1 MRKILVGTMMLV
13 GLGAV
18 AGSAE
23 AQGFFPLAVEVRG
36 GAGFPVGDFG
46 DGVNTGWGFDANA
59 QLRVAPML
67 SLYAGY
73 GTIDFD
79 SSDEGGLL
87 GSGSGTVTDQGFHG
101 GAMLSL
107 PTGMLLGVSPYL
119 RAGALYHEA
128 KFDFEN
134 DDSDM
139 ESEKNLG
146 YEVGAGL
153 TFPLGLVVSFTP
165 EVKYRSYAPEWD
177 NAFGSEDDEKL
188 SYVMVDLGLKFS
200 F

>member
-1 MRKILVGTMMLV
+1 MRKILVGMMMLG
-13 GLGAV
+13 GLAAT
-18 AGSAE
+18 AGTAD

-36 GAGFPVGDFG
+36 GAGFPLGDFG

-59 QLRVAPML
+59 QLRLAPMI
-67 SLYAGY
+67 SVYGGY

-87 GSGSGTVTDQGFHG
+87 GAGSGTVTDQGFHA
-101 GAMLSL
+101 GAILSL
-107 PTGMLLGVSPYL
+107 PTGMLLGVSPYVK
-119 RAGALYHEA
+119 AGALYHEA

-134 DDSDM
+134 DAADM

-153 TFPLGLVVSFTP
+153 TFPLGMVVSFTP
-165 EVKYRSYAPEWD
+165 EVKYRNYAPEWD
-177 NAFGSEDDEKL
+177 NAFGTEDDEKL
-188 SYVMVDLGLKFS
+188 SYLMVDLGLKFS